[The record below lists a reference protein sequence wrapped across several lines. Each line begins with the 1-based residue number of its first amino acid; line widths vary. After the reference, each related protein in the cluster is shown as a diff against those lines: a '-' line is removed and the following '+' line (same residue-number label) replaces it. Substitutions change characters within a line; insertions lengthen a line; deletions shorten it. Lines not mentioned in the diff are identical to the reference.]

1 MPDPT
6 KTTPSDSDAV
16 QRRFLDEEGRSWR
29 VREARVP
36 PYDRRNGVVLLFESN
51 EVLRIVRDYPANW
64 HTLSNADLMQLSMR
78 V

>member
-1 MPDPT
+1 MMDPT
-6 KTTPSDSDAV
+6 NAPPSASDGF
-16 QRRFLDEEGRSWR
+16 QRRFVDEEGRAWR

-51 EVLRIVRDYPANW
+51 EVLRIVRTYPENW
-64 HTLSNADLMQLSMR
+64 RTLSNADLMQLSMK